1 MRRSRRRL
9 RNTSSK
15 EPAKPLLL
23 DTDVYF
29 SYIRSDSISPHAAN
43 VVASIK
49 RGEIAPYASSI
60 LFDDMITAL
69 RSKQVEK
76 EEIRKA
82 LLAVASIGCTPL
94 PVTPAIA
101 LTSLD
106 LIEIH
111 GGSRRLHYFDAYH
124 VATAIHNALP
134 ILTSDK
140 YILENQAGLEIT
152 ALDLRKM

>member
-1 MRRSRRRL
+1 MP
-9 RNTSSK
+9 SK

-23 DTDVYF
+23 DADVYF
-29 SYIRSDSISPHAAN
+29 SYIRGDALSPHAAN

-49 RGEIAPYASSI
+49 RGEIEPCVSSI
-60 LFDDMITAL
+60 LFDDMVTAL
-69 RSKQVEK
+69 RSKQVDK
-76 EEIRKA
+76 EDIRSA

-94 PVTPAIA
+94 PITPAIA

-124 VATAIHNALP
+124 VATAIHGSLP

-140 YILENQAGLEIT
+140 YILENQAGLEVT